1 MKIVILEADSLLE
14 PARKR
19 AGFFIGKIAAKTYN
33 KGLLKNEQKRKSMP
47 CKTDF

>member
-1 MKIVILEADSLLE
+1 MDVIYTLCELE

-33 KGLLKNEQKRKSMP
+33 KVLLKNEQKRKSMP

>member
-1 MKIVILEADSLLE
+1 MNMLKEMAEEVVVREVIYTLCELE

-33 KGLLKNEQKRKSMP
+33 RVLLKK
-47 CKTDF
+47 